1 MLIKLWLST
10 NKKTDI
16 FIIVTKAILLL
27 VTVSM
32 ISNCASNKV
41 EQESKTP
48 EPIKTKLKPTS
59 LSNEDLEQYQEAKSA
74 LDTNDYKRAKSLLI
88 NLNKKHPSNASIQ
101 TNLAITYYN
110 TDMFEHAKKHADLAY
125 SLDPVSKQNL
135 NLLGLIA
142 VKNNTFQEA
151 ESFYKKAIKIDK
163 SYAYAH
169 YNLALLYDIYYQDV
183 DRAYDH
189 YNKYL
194 SLVKGVDEEVKNWV
208 EQLKYSLSQ

>member
-1 MLIKLWLST
+1 MLIKLLLST

-16 FIIVTKAILLL
+16 IIIVTKAVLLL

-41 EQESKTP
+41 EQETKTP
-48 EPIKTKLKPTS
+48 EPIKINLKPTS
-59 LSNEDLEQYQEAKSA
+59 LSDEDLKQYQEAKSA

-110 TDMFEHAKKHADLAY
+110 TDMFEQAKNHADLAY
-125 SLDPVSKQNL
+125 SLDPASKQNL

-142 VKNNTFQEA
+142 VKKIYF
-151 ESFYKKAIKIDK
+151 KKLNFFIKK
-163 SYAYAH
+163 
-169 YNLALLYDIYYQDV
+169 
-183 DRAYDH
+183 R
-189 YNKYL
+189 
-194 SLVKGVDEEVKNWV
+194 
-208 EQLKYSLSQ
+208 